1 MAKFK
6 KTEATGFAY
15 RAINGELKLL
25 QNGDD
30 YITDVSLD
38 LLSSPTNRN
47 GWKYENLEEHLSEF
61 VRKPI
66 LIAYPK
72 VHGKTKIGDG
82 HNFREKTDPQ
92 TGEKYA
98 DFTDPDAERM
108 VGISAFDL
116 EDVSINQRGSD
127 TWISSKGVVYS
138 WYAKQLTDKLKSSE
152 QGAGMGVSIETLIEE
167 GHVENGIEIFT
178 KWKVL
183 GVTILADDVR
193 PAVADAK
200 IATLSDREAEIDRM
214 KLRVASY
221 RGENRQIMETAHET
235 KKGTSKRMAFN
246 KVQLEALGEKFDG
259 YRIVGCSE
267 DGKNIALLSKTD
279 NCFYGYTFG
288 DETDEVITDNIKPV
302 ALNAEADFGE
312 DVKVALDAIGA
323 YVDEIKSLT
332 AKANDA
338 EARADKAEAKVAE
351 LTDKE
356 TKRRNKAVV
365 AAIKELV
372 KAYNADA
379 EEPIDDKECADIVD
393 AAEKGEFSDCDN
405 AEGEFCG
412 EEKACALVKAKIF
425 DHEAAI
431 RAKKSAAAATV
442 HSWLD
447 GLRKNNTENSETVE
461 SLLSRITK

>member
-1 MAKFK
+1 MPKFK
-6 KTEATGFAY
+6 KSEGGKTYNTFTGK
-15 RAINGELKLL
+15 LKVLSKEDEFLYKVEVWLL
-25 QNGDD
+25 NSE
-30 YITDVSLD
+30 V
-38 LLSSPTNRN
+38 NRN
-47 GWKYENLEEHLSEF
+47 GWQYLNLDEHRALF
-61 VRKPI
+61 ADTPI
-66 LIAYPK
+66 LVAYTGGK
-72 VHGKTKIGDG
+72 VGDG
-82 HNFREKTDPQ
+82 HNFRMKRDEK
-92 TGEKYA
+92 GEEYA
-98 DFTDPDAERM
+98 SFTDANAERI
-108 VGISAFDL
+108 VGWFKND
-116 EDVSINQRGSD
+116 SD
-127 TWISSKGVVYS
+127 IRIEEKDNVRWIVGDGTIWSY
-138 WYAKQLTDKLKSSE
+138 YAKELADMLTE
-152 QGAGMGVSIETLIEE
+152 QGAEGMDVSIETLVDSIR
-167 GHVENGIEIFT
+167 VENGVEIFD
-178 KWKVL
+178 KYQIL
-183 GVTILADDVR
+183 GTTILGKGVN
-193 PAVADAK
+193 PAVAGAH
-200 IATLSDREAEIDRM
+200 IRALSLEDDLKDF

-221 RGENRQIMETAHET
+221 METAHET

-431 RAKKSAAAATV
+431 RAKKNAAAATV

-447 GLRKNNTENSETVE
+447 RLPKNNTENSETVE

>member
-1 MAKFK
+1 MPKFK
-6 KTEATGFAY
+6 KTEGGKTYNTFTGK
-15 RAINGELKLL
+15 LKVLSKEDEFLYKVEVWLL
-25 QNGDD
+25 NSE
-30 YITDVSLD
+30 V
-38 LLSSPTNRN
+38 NRN
-47 GWKYENLEEHLSEF
+47 GWQYLNLDEHRALF
-61 VRKPI
+61 ADTPI
-66 LIAYPK
+66 LVAYTGGK
-72 VHGKTKIGDG
+72 VGDG
-82 HNFREKTDPQ
+82 HNFRMKRDEN
-92 TGEKYA
+92 GEAYA
-98 DFTDPDAERM
+98 SFTDANAERI
-108 VGISAFDL
+108 VGWFKND
-116 EDVSINQRGSD
+116 SD
-127 TWISSKGVVYS
+127 IRIEEKDNVRWIVGDGTIWSY
-138 WYAKQLTDKLKSSE
+138 YARELADMLTE
-152 QGAGMGVSIETLIEE
+152 QGAAGMDVSIETMVTDIR
-167 GHVENGIEIFT
+167 VENGVEIFD
-178 KWKVL
+178 KYQIL
-183 GVTILADDVR
+183 GTTILGKGVN
-193 PAVADAK
+193 PAVAGAH
-200 IATLSDREAEIDRM
+200 IRALSLEDDLKDF

-221 RGENRQIMETAHET
+221 METAHET

-312 DVKVALDAIGA
+312 DVKVSLDAIGA

-431 RAKKSAAAATV
+431 RAKKNAAAATV

-447 GLRKNNTENSETVE
+447 GLRKNNSENSETIE
-461 SLLSRITK
+461 GLLSRIKKQ

>member
-1 MAKFK
+1 MPKFK
-6 KTEATGFAY
+6 KTEGGKTYNTFTGK
-15 RAINGELKLL
+15 LKVLSKEDEFLYKVEVWLL
-25 QNGDD
+25 NSE
-30 YITDVSLD
+30 V
-38 LLSSPTNRN
+38 NRN
-47 GWKYENLEEHLSEF
+47 GWQYLNLDEHRALF
-61 VRKPI
+61 ADTPI
-66 LIAYPK
+66 LVAYTGGK
-72 VHGKTKIGDG
+72 VGDG
-82 HNFREKTDPQ
+82 HNFRMKRDEN
-92 TGEKYA
+92 GEAYA
-98 DFTDPDAERM
+98 SFTDANAERI
-108 VGISAFDL
+108 VGWFKND
-116 EDVSINQRGSD
+116 SD
-127 TWISSKGVVYS
+127 IRIEEKDNVRWIVGDGTIWSY
-138 WYAKQLTDKLKSSE
+138 YARELADMLTE
-152 QGAGMGVSIETLIEE
+152 QGAAGMDVSIETMVTDIR
-167 GHVENGIEIFT
+167 VENGVEIFD
-178 KWKVL
+178 KYQIL
-183 GVTILADDVR
+183 GTTILGKGVN
-193 PAVADAK
+193 PAVAGAH
-200 IATLSDREAEIDRM
+200 IRALSLEDDLKDF

-221 RGENRQIMETAHET
+221 METAKET
-235 KKGTSKRMAFN
+235 TKGTSKRMAFN

-288 DETDEVITDNIKPV
+288 ETDEVITDNIKPV

-351 LTDKE
+351 LTEKE

-379 EEPIDDKECADIVD
+379 EEPINDKECADIVD

-431 RAKKSAAAATV
+431 RAKKNAAAATV

-447 GLRKNNTENSETVE
+447 GLRKNNSENSETIE
-461 SLLSRITK
+461 GLLSRIKK

>member
-1 MAKFK
+1 MPKFK
-6 KTEATGFAY
+6 KSEGGKTYNTFTGK
-15 RAINGELKLL
+15 LKVLSKEDEFLYKVEVWLL
-25 QNGDD
+25 NSE
-30 YITDVSLD
+30 V
-38 LLSSPTNRN
+38 NRN
-47 GWKYENLEEHLSEF
+47 GWQYLNLDEHRALF
-61 VRKPI
+61 ADTPI
-66 LIAYPK
+66 LVAYTGGK
-72 VHGKTKIGDG
+72 VGDG
-82 HNFREKTDPQ
+82 HNFRMKRDDR
-92 TGEKYA
+92 GEEYA
-98 DFTDPDAERM
+98 SFTDANAERI
-108 VGISAFDL
+108 VGWFKDDSDIRIETKD
-116 EDVSINQRGSD
+116 DVR
-127 TWISSKGVVYS
+127 WIVGDGTIWSY
-138 WYAKQLTDKLKSSE
+138 YARELADMLTE
-152 QGAGMGVSIETLIEE
+152 QGAEGMDVSIETLVNSVR
-167 GHVENGIEIFT
+167 VENGVEIFD
-178 KWKVL
+178 KYQIL
-183 GVTILADDVR
+183 GTTILGKGVN
-193 PAVADAK
+193 PAVAGAH
-200 IATLSDREAEIDRM
+200 IRALSLEDDLKDF

-221 RGENRQIMETAHET
+221 METAKET
-235 KKGTSKRMAFN
+235 TKGTSKRMAFN

-323 YVDEIKSLT
+323 YADEIKSLT

-431 RAKKSAAAATV
+431 RAKKNAAAATV

>member
-1 MAKFK
+1 MPKFK
-6 KTEATGFAY
+6 KTDGGKTYNTFTGK
-15 RAINGELKLL
+15 LKVLSKEDEFLYKVEVWLL
-25 QNGDD
+25 NSE
-30 YITDVSLD
+30 V
-38 LLSSPTNRN
+38 NRN
-47 GWKYENLEEHLSEF
+47 GWQYLNLDEHRALF
-61 VRKPI
+61 ADTPI
-66 LIAYPK
+66 LVAYTGGK
-72 VHGKTKIGDG
+72 VGDG
-82 HNFREKTDPQ
+82 HNFRMKRDDK
-92 TGEKYA
+92 GEEYA
-98 DFTDPDAERM
+98 SFTDANAERI
-108 VGISAFDL
+108 VGWFKND
-116 EDVSINQRGSD
+116 SD
-127 TWISSKGVVYS
+127 IRIEEKDNVRWIVGDGTIWSY
-138 WYAKQLTDKLKSSE
+138 YARELADMLTE
-152 QGAGMGVSIETLIEE
+152 QGAEGMDVSIETLVENIR
-167 GHVENGIEIFT
+167 VENGVEIFDRYQI
-178 KWKVL
+178 L
-183 GVTILADDVR
+183 GTTILGRGVN
-193 PAVADAK
+193 PAVAGAH
-200 IATLSDREAEIDRM
+200 IRALSLEDDLKDF

-221 RGENRQIMETAHET
+221 METAKET
-235 KKGTSKRMAFN
+235 TKGTSKRMAFN

-288 DETDEVITDNIKPV
+288 ETDEVITDNIKPV

-312 DVKVALDAIGA
+312 DVKVSLDAIGA

-431 RAKKSAAAATV
+431 RAKKNAAAATV

>member
-1 MAKFK
+1 MPKFK
-6 KTEATGFAY
+6 KTEGGKTYNTFTGK
-15 RAINGELKLL
+15 LKVLSKEDEFLYKVEVWLL
-25 QNGDD
+25 NSE
-30 YITDVSLD
+30 V
-38 LLSSPTNRN
+38 NRN
-47 GWKYENLEEHLSEF
+47 GWQYLNLDEHRALF
-61 VRKPI
+61 ADTPI
-66 LIAYPK
+66 LVAYTGGK
-72 VHGKTKIGDG
+72 VGDG
-82 HNFREKTDPQ
+82 HNFRMKRDEN
-92 TGEKYA
+92 GEAYA
-98 DFTDPDAERM
+98 SFTDANAERI
-108 VGISAFDL
+108 VGWFKND
-116 EDVSINQRGSD
+116 SD
-127 TWISSKGVVYS
+127 IRIEEKDNVRWIVGDGTIWSY
-138 WYAKQLTDKLKSSE
+138 YARELADMLTE
-152 QGAGMGVSIETLIEE
+152 QGAEGMDVSIETLVENIR
-167 GHVENGIEIFT
+167 VENGVAIFD
-178 KWKVL
+178 KYQIL
-183 GVTILADDVR
+183 GTTILGKGVN
-193 PAVADAK
+193 PAVAGAH
-200 IATLSDREAEIDRM
+200 IRALSLEDDLKDF

-221 RGENRQIMETAHET
+221 METAKET
-235 KKGTSKRMAFN
+235 TQKGTKRMAFN

-288 DETDEVITDNIKPV
+288 ETDEVITDNIKPV

-312 DVKVALDAIGA
+312 DVKVALDAIGV

-351 LTDKE
+351 LTEKE

-405 AEGEFCG
+405 ADGEFCG

-431 RAKKSAAAATV
+431 RAKKNAAAATV

-447 GLRKNNTENSETVE
+447 GLRKNNSENSETIE
-461 SLLSRITK
+461 GLLSRIKKQ

>member
-1 MAKFK
+1 MGKY
-6 KTEATGFAY
+6 KTTDGGKTYNTFTGK
-15 RAINGELKLL
+15 LKVLSKEDEFLYKVEVWLL
-25 QNGDD
+25 NSE
-30 YITDVSLD
+30 V
-38 LLSSPTNRN
+38 NRN
-47 GWKYENLEEHLSEF
+47 GWQYLNLDEHRALF
-61 VRKPI
+61 ADTPI
-66 LIAYPK
+66 LVAYTGGK
-72 VHGKTKIGDG
+72 VGDG
-82 HNFREKTDPQ
+82 HNFRMKRDEN
-92 TGEKYA
+92 GEAYA
-98 DFTDPDAERM
+98 SFTDANAERI
-108 VGISAFDL
+108 VGWFKND
-116 EDVSINQRGSD
+116 SD
-127 TWISSKGVVYS
+127 IRIEEKDNVRWIVGDGTIWSY
-138 WYAKQLTDKLKSSE
+138 YARELADMLAE
-152 QGAGMGVSIETLIEE
+152 HGAEGMDVSIETLVENIR
-167 GHVENGIEIFT
+167 VENGVEIFD
-178 KWKVL
+178 KYQIL
-183 GVTILADDVR
+183 GTTILGKGVN
-193 PAVADAK
+193 PAVAGAH
-200 IATLSDREAEIDRM
+200 IRALSLEDDLKDF

-221 RGENRQIMETAHET
+221 METAHET

-288 DETDEVITDNIKPV
+288 ETDEVITDNIKPV

-351 LTDKE
+351 LTEKE

-431 RAKKSAAAATV
+431 RAKKNAAAATV

-447 GLRKNNTENSETVE
+447 GLRKNNSENSETIE
-461 SLLSRITK
+461 GLLSRIKK

>member
-1 MAKFK
+1 MPKFK
-6 KTEATGFAY
+6 KSEGGKTYNTFTGK
-15 RAINGELKLL
+15 LKVLSKEDEFLYKVEVWLL
-25 QNGDD
+25 NSE
-30 YITDVSLD
+30 V
-38 LLSSPTNRN
+38 NRN
-47 GWKYENLEEHLSEF
+47 GWQYLNLDEHRALF
-61 VRKPI
+61 ADTPI
-66 LIAYPK
+66 LVAYTGGK
-72 VHGKTKIGDG
+72 VGDG
-82 HNFREKTDPQ
+82 HNFRMKRDDK
-92 TGEKYA
+92 GEEYA
-98 DFTDPDAERM
+98 SFTDANAERI
-108 VGISAFDL
+108 VGWFKND
-116 EDVSINQRGSD
+116 SD
-127 TWISSKGVVYS
+127 IRIETKDNVRWIVGDGTIWSY
-138 WYAKQLTDKLKSSE
+138 YARELADMLTE
-152 QGAGMGVSIETLIEE
+152 QGAEGMDVSIETLVENIR
-167 GHVENGIEIFT
+167 VENGVEIFD
-178 KWKVL
+178 KYQIL
-183 GVTILADDVR
+183 GTTILGRGVN
-193 PAVADAK
+193 PAVAGAH
-200 IATLSDREAEIDRM
+200 IRALSLEDDLKDF

-221 RGENRQIMETAHET
+221 METAHET

-312 DVKVALDAIGA
+312 DVKVPLDAIGA

-431 RAKKSAAAATV
+431 RAKKNAAAATV

-461 SLLSRITK
+461 ALLSRITK

>member
-1 MAKFK
+1 MPKFK
-6 KTEATGFAY
+6 KTEGGKTYNTFTG
-15 RAINGELKLL
+15 KLRVL
-25 QNGDD
+25 SKEDEFL
-30 YITDVSLD
+30 YKVEVW
-38 LLSSPTNRN
+38 LLNSEVNRN
-47 GWKYENLEEHLSEF
+47 GWQYLNLDEHRALF
-61 VRKPI
+61 ADTPI
-66 LIAYPK
+66 LVAYTGGK
-72 VHGKTKIGDG
+72 VGDG
-82 HNFREKTDPQ
+82 HNFRMKRDEN
-92 TGEKYA
+92 GEAYA
-98 DFTDPDAERM
+98 SFTDANAERI
-108 VGISAFDL
+108 VGWFKND
-116 EDVSINQRGSD
+116 SD
-127 TWISSKGVVYS
+127 IRIEEKDNVRWIVGDGTIWSY
-138 WYAKQLTDKLKSSE
+138 YAKELADMLTE
-152 QGAGMGVSIETLIEE
+152 QGAAGMDVSIETMVTDIR
-167 GHVENGIEIFT
+167 VENGVEIFD
-178 KWKVL
+178 KYQIL
-183 GVTILADDVR
+183 GTTILGKGVN
-193 PAVADAK
+193 PAVAGAH
-200 IATLSDREAEIDRM
+200 IRALSLEDDLKDF

-221 RGENRQIMETAHET
+221 METAHET

-431 RAKKSAAAATV
+431 RAKKNAAAATV

>member
-1 MAKFK
+1 MPTFRKSEGG
-6 KTEATGFAY
+6 KTYNTFTGK
-15 RAINGELKLL
+15 LKVLSQEDEFLYKVEVWLL
-25 QNGDD
+25 NSE
-30 YITDVSLD
+30 V
-38 LLSSPTNRN
+38 NRN
-47 GWKYENLEEHLSEF
+47 GWQYLNLDEHRALF
-61 VRKPI
+61 ADTPI
-66 LIAYPK
+66 LVAYTGGK
-72 VHGKTKIGDG
+72 VGDG
-82 HNFREKTDPQ
+82 HNFRMKRDDK
-92 TGEKYA
+92 GEEYA
-98 DFTDPDAERM
+98 SFTDANAERI
-108 VGISAFDL
+108 VGWFKND
-116 EDVSINQRGSD
+116 SD
-127 TWISSKGVVYS
+127 IRIETKDNVRWIVGDGTIWSY
-138 WYAKQLTDKLKSSE
+138 YARELADMLTE
-152 QGAGMGVSIETLIEE
+152 QGAEGMDVSIETLVENIR
-167 GHVENGIEIFT
+167 VENGVEIFDRYQI
-178 KWKVL
+178 L
-183 GVTILADDVR
+183 GTTILGKGVN
-193 PAVADAK
+193 PAVAGAH
-200 IATLSDREAEIDRM
+200 IRALSLEDDLKDF

-221 RGENRQIMETAHET
+221 METAKET
-235 KKGTSKRMAFN
+235 TKGTSKRMAFN

-288 DETDEVITDNIKPV
+288 ETDEVITDNIKPV

-425 DHEAAI
+425 DHEAVI
-431 RAKKSAAAATV
+431 RAKKNAAAATV